1 MMKKA
6 TMALWLLLAAST
18 GNALE
23 LTLDQCI
30 AQALQ
35 NDRELKAETALLE
48 ARGEDVAIARKGFFP
63 TLKLSAAYTLYDQ
76 PTRLIIDANAF
87 GQGLPAEDVKLSD
100 TDSVKSAQLVLEQ
113 PLFTGGE
120 LKHNLQKKEAQKDQA
135 YLKLLRRKTL
145 VERDVAEAYFQ
156 ALNQQMQSQTHEKL
170 LEARRERLRILRERL
185 AEGYAIQDDILTLE
199 TDLALAEAELFRSR
213 TRARVALAHLRNRLY
228 LEEGVALPL
237 AAPTFYQGLAGDGPD
252 LKPAA
257 VQSRKDYLALGE
269 QIKGAEAEVKR
280 ARSRLYPQVSLVGQ
294 YTRQDETNL
303 TRAEVWAAGARL
315 EWSLFEWG
323 KNLAEIR
330 QARAEKQHLQYQRE
344 AFARGMESEVEEL
357 WGEALA
363 LEKIA
368 EALAGKTRSSERLLK
383 TALAQYAEGAVKL
396 DQVLELEAAMVAS
409 YHDYLA
415 TTNRLGMTLAYLK
428 AALEPSSDDWL
439 TRKELYRPHFEG
451 LSERLEPLAIKPQP
465 AVLAPVVDPA
475 PRTSDAVFA
484 VQLATFTNRKSAE
497 ALRQQAASHSKY
509 KPAEIK
515 AHAGTFKV
523 RVGAFD
529 RLEDAQA
536 YLSVVD
542 EALGTKGIVVRTQ
555 HDDQGS
561 AR

>member
-1 MMKKA
+1 MMKRA
-6 TMALWLLLAAST
+6 SLALWLLLVAST

-23 LTLDQCI
+23 LTLEQCI
-30 AQALQ
+30 AQALE
-35 NDRELKAETALLE
+35 NDREIKAETALLE

-76 PTRLIIDANAF
+76 PTRLIIDANSF
-87 GQGLPAEDVKLSD
+87 GQGLPSEEVELVD
-100 TDSVKSAQLVLEQ
+100 TDSVKSAHLVLEQ

-120 LKHNLQKKEAQKDQA
+120 LTHNLQKKEAQKGQA
-135 YLKLLRRKTL
+135 YLKLLRRKAL
-145 VERDVAEAYFQ
+145 VERDVAAAYFQ
-156 ALNQQMQSQTHEKL
+156 ALNQQMQSQTNEKL

-185 AEGYAIQDDILTLE
+185 AEGYGTRDEILTLG

-213 TRARVALAHLRNRLY
+213 TRARVALVSLRNRLY
-228 LEEGVALPL
+228 LEQGVTLAL
-237 AAPTFYQGLAGDGPD
+237 AAPTSYHGLAGDGPD
-252 LKPAA
+252 FKPAA

-280 ARSRLYPQVSLVGQ
+280 ARSKLYPQVSLVGQ

-330 QARAEKQHLQYQRE
+330 QASAEKQHLQYQRE
-344 AFARGMESEVEEL
+344 AFARDMESEVEEL

-368 EALAGKTRSSERLLK
+368 EAQAGKTRAGEGLLK
-383 TALAQYAEGAVKL
+383 TALAQYAEGTVKL
-396 DQVLELEAAMVAS
+396 DQVLEQEAAMVAS

-428 AALEPSSDDWL
+428 AALEPASEDWL
-439 TRKELYRPHFEG
+439 VRKELYRPDFEG
-451 LSERLEPLAIKPQP
+451 LSKRLKPLAVKSQAALPTPI
-465 AVLAPVVDPA
+465 AVTTPPSSAGA
-475 PRTSDAVFA
+475 FA
-484 VQLATFTNRKSAE
+484 IQIGAFGKRENAE
-497 ALRQQAASHSKY
+497 ALRQQAANHSKD
-509 KPAEIK
+509 KQVEIK

-529 RLEDAQA
+529 REDDARA
-536 YLSVVD
+536 YLSLVD

>member
-1 MMKKA
+1 MMKRA
-6 TMALWLLLAAST
+6 ILALWLLLTASP

-35 NDRELKAETALLE
+35 NDRELKAQAALLE
-48 ARGEDVAIARKGFFP
+48 ARREDVGIARKGFFP

-76 PTRLIIDANAF
+76 PTRLIIDANSF
-87 GQGLPAEDVKLSD
+87 GQGLPLEDVELTD
-100 TDSVKSAQLVLEQ
+100 TDSVKAAQLVLEQ

-120 LKHNLQKKEAQKDQA
+120 LKHNLRKQEAQEDQA
-135 YLKLLRRKTL
+135 YLTLLRRKAL
-145 VERDVAEAYFQ
+145 VERDIAEGYFQ
-156 ALNQQMQSQTHEKL
+156 ALNQQMQSQTNEKL
-170 LEARRERLRILRERL
+170 LEARRERLRILQERL
-185 AEGYAIQDDILTLE
+185 AEGYATQDDILTLE
-199 TDLALAEAELFRSR
+199 TDLAMAEAELFRSR
-213 TRARVALAHLRNRLY
+213 TRARVALARLRNRLY
-228 LEEGVALPL
+228 LEEGVALTL
-237 AAPTFYQGLAGDGPD
+237 AAPTFYQGLAADGPD
-252 LKPAA
+252 LKPTA
-257 VQSRKDYLALGE
+257 VHSRKDYLAMGE
-269 QIKGAEAEVKR
+269 QIRSAEAEVKR

-294 YTRQDETNL
+294 YTWQDETNL
-303 TRAEVWAAGARL
+303 TRAEVWSAGARL

-344 AFARGMESEVEEL
+344 AFARDMENEAEEL

-368 EALAGKTRSSERLLK
+368 EALAGKTRTNERLLK

-396 DQVLELEAAMVAS
+396 DQVLEQEAAMVAS

-428 AALEPSSDDWL
+428 AALEPPSDDWL
-439 TRKELYRPHFEG
+439 TRKEFYRPHFEG
-451 LSERLEPLAIKPQP
+451 LSERLKPLAIKPQP

-475 PRTSDAVFA
+475 PRVSNEVFA
-484 VQLATFTNRKSAE
+484 VQLAAFTNRKSAE
-497 ALRQQAASHSKY
+497 ALRQRAVNHSKD
-509 KPAEIK
+509 KRVEIK
-515 AHAGTFKV
+515 AVAGAYKV
-523 RVGAFD
+523 RVVTFD

-536 YLSVVD
+536 YLSLVD
-542 EALGTKGIVVRTQ
+542 EALGTKGLIVRTN

>member
-1 MMKKA
+1 MMKRA
-6 TMALWLLLAAST
+6 ILAFLLLLLAST

-23 LTLDQCI
+23 LTLEQCI
-30 AQALQ
+30 AQALE

-87 GQGLPAEDVKLSD
+87 GQGLPAEEVELSD
-100 TDSVKSAQLVLEQ
+100 ADSVKSAQLVLEQ

-135 YLKLLRRKTL
+135 YLKLLRRKAL
-145 VERDVAEAYFQ
+145 VERDVAAAYFQ
-156 ALNQQMQSQTHEKL
+156 ALNQQMQSQTNEKL

-185 AEGYAIQDDILTLE
+185 AEGYGTKDEILTLE

-213 TRARVALAHLRNRLY
+213 TRARVALVGLRNRLY
-228 LEEGVALPL
+228 LEQGVTLAL
-237 AAPTFYQGLAGDGPD
+237 AAPTAYHALAGDGPD
-252 LKPAA
+252 FKPSA

-280 ARSRLYPQVSLVGQ
+280 ARSKLYPQVSLVGQ

-330 QARAEKQHLQYQRE
+330 QASAEKQHLQYQRE
-344 AFARGMESEVEEL
+344 AFARDMESEVEEL

-368 EALAGKTRSSERLLK
+368 EAQAGKTRTGEGLLK
-383 TALAQYAEGAVKL
+383 TALAQYAEGTVKL
-396 DQVLELEAAMVAS
+396 DQVLEQEAAMVAS
-409 YHDYLA
+409 FHDYLA

-428 AALEPSSDDWL
+428 AALEPESEAWL
-439 TRKELYRPHFEG
+439 VRKELYRPDFEG
-451 LSERLEPLAIKPQP
+451 LSERLNPLVVKPQA
-465 AVLAPVVDPA
+465 AVPTPVADPT
-475 PRTSDAVFA
+475 PRSGKGAFA
-484 VQLATFTNRKSAE
+484 IQLGAFSKRENAE
-497 ALRQQAASHSKY
+497 ALRQLAVNHSKD
-509 KPAEIK
+509 KQVEVK
-515 AHAGTFKV
+515 AIAGTYKV
-523 RVGAFD
+523 RLGAFD
-529 RLEDAQA
+529 REDDARGH
-536 YLSVVD
+536 LSLVD
-542 EALGTKGIVVRTQ
+542 EALGTKGIVVRTK